1 MPYLDIKEKVW
12 KIRDQKYPV
21 VENLSMKEL
30 KWFKD
35 KYKEIVKK
43 NESGKLTQTEALEFD
58 EIWWEKLCKVG
69 LNTTMEKVIDSN
81 CTEKEFRDFMAEL
94 YNFLSNLSTIEEA
107 KQFALYDPEIQKND
121 PKP

>member
-1 MPYLDIKEKVW
+1 MPYLDLKDKVW
-12 KIRDQKYPV
+12 KIKDQKYPV
-21 VENLSMKEL
+21 IENLPMKEL

-35 KYKEIVKK
+35 KYKEIIKK

-58 EIWWEKLCKVG
+58 EVWWEKLCKVG

-107 KQFALYDPEIQKND
+107 KQFALYDQEIQKNE

>member
-107 KQFALYDPEIQKND
+107 KQFALYDPEIQKNGQ
-121 PKP
+121 KP